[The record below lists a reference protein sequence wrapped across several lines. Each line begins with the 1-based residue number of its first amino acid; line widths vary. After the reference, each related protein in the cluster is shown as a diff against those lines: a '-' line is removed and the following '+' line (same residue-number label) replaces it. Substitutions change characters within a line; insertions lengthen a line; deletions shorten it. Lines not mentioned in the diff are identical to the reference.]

1 MSSKSKM
8 LSFIKSFYIKLF
20 NKENTFIMKHI
31 NLNKLDQQ
39 LNILYPK
46 SRIKLINDY
55 IITYP
60 HIKRHIKDIIL
71 STKDNQSNS

>member
-1 MSSKSKM
+1 M

-20 NKENTFIMKHI
+20 NKENIFIMKHI

-39 LNILYPK
+39 LNMLYPK